1 MSMGSAPKPPDPY
14 KTASAQGAAN
24 REAAVAS
31 SIIGNVNENNPYG
44 SVNYKRLADEYTTDA
59 SGKQVAV
66 PRYER
71 NVTLSPEQQELLN
84 YQNQMQSNLGQLGV
98 SQSNRL
104 QGLLGTNLD
113 TEGLPAWQSYQQ
125 AKPMQTTFDDVG
137 GVKRSIGDLGGIQNS
152 FGANNPL
159 AMTVGDGGQI
169 RQDQGATDRN
179 AIEQAMLSRY
189 REQSGKDRAAED
201 ARLAAQGL
209 TQGSGRYGSV
219 AQQRGQQDVDAY
231 NQAYLASGAESRAA
245 QDAYNQAQN
254 QRFQQGYQQAGFA
267 NEAQAQ
273 AYQQAAER
281 AAFANDAQSQR
292 YGQYANNASFANDA
306 QQQAYQQAMERAGFA
321 NDAQAQAYQ
330 QAMERAEL
338 VEHERLHRRLE
349 RPARAA
355 AAGAP
360 DHPQRPDQRDLG
372 ADGRIPGHRA
382 AIPGLQLAIG
392 QRRTDR
398 RLHQPELP
406 SAAQQLPEQDERSL
420 WPGRRPAQH
429 VQIRSLSHV
438 WTDADGTDGRNASGR
453 RAGSA
458 ACSDGRYGRY
468 DGAPDAKRLSA
479 ASYGANGPRWPGRA
493 NGWHGSAPDARHDDV
508 PPGWRGYEVS
518 HGRMGQE
525 IEPR

>member
-1 MSMGSAPKPPDPY
+1 MGSAPKPPDPY

-254 QRFQQGYQQAGFA
+254 QRFTQGVTQGQFQNAAQSQAFQEEMARAGFA
-267 NEAQAQ
+267 NEAQQQDFLQKAAQGQFENEAQAQ
-273 AYQQAAER
+273 AYQQAMDR
-281 AAFANDAQSQR
+281 ANFANAGNQQDWTNANAYTDASNALRGQQLQERQQIRNAPINEISALMGGSQVTVPE
-292 YGQYANNASFANDA
+292 F
-306 QQQAYQQAMERAGFA
+306 QAYNSPSVNAAPIGDYINQNYQA
-321 NDAQAQAYQ
+321 
-330 QAMERAEL
+330 
-338 VEHERLHRRLE
+338 
-349 RPARAA
+349 
-355 AAGAP
+355 
-360 DHPQRPDQRDLG
+360 
-372 ADGRIPGHRA
+372 
-382 AIPGLQLAIG
+382 
-392 QRRTDR
+392 
-398 RLHQPELP
+398 
-406 SAAQQLPEQDERSL
+406 
-420 WPGRRPAQH
+420 
-429 VQIRSLSHV
+429 
-438 WTDADGTDGRNASGR
+438 
-453 RAGSA
+453 
-458 ACSDGRYGRY
+458 
-468 DGAPDAKRLSA
+468 RLSNYQNKM
-479 ASYGANGPRWPGRA
+479 SGLFGLGGGMLNMFKFGA
-493 NGWHGSAPDARHDDV
+493 
-508 PPGWRGYEVS
+508 
-518 HGRMGQE
+518 
-525 IEPR
+525 